1 MPVQWLAELF
11 PATHYLRVSRA
22 IYLRAEGPLALWP
35 EILLIALFGVVLLGL
50 ALRTLEART

>member
-1 MPVQWLAELF
+1 
-11 PATHYLRVSRA
+11 VSRA